1 MFRFLIVLIFCFSF
15 FTHSILSAS
24 DVYPEWFLY
33 PKKYDDIIVGYSY
46 SGLSA
51 LEDAESMYAAYN
63 ECVVSGTLEIFED
76 GKTADLLKNSNYF
89 YYFSP
94 DSVNKIR
101 GRLHP
106 VDYFSVNV
114 ITNDYITAFSL
125 DSTMELEA
133 PRIDS
138 DEVKKPDWI
147 NKPFSEDNRYYY
159 GVGMYTS
166 LGNENDAWKTAE
178 EQAIFSILN
187 SLAVQY
193 HKINITSKEYQDDV
207 IKVNIEEISLLKIKY
222 LLRNIKVLE
231 RYPDKKNKL
240 FFVLVS
246 IPKKD
251 VLSPMLK

>member
-1 MFRFLIVLIFCFSF
+1 MFRIYLVLIFCFGLI
-15 FTHSILSAS
+15 THSTVLAS

-33 PKKYDDIIVGYSY
+33 PTNYDNIYVGYSY

-114 ITNDYITAFSL
+114 ITNDYITAFAL
-125 DSTMELEA
+125 DSTRELKA

-138 DEVKKPDWI
+138 DEVKQPDWI
-147 NKPFSEDNRYYY
+147 NTPFREDNNYYY

-187 SLAVQY
+187 SLAVEY
-193 HKINITSKEYQDDV
+193 HKINITRKEYQDDV
-207 IKVNIEEISLLKIKY
+207 ETVNIEEISFLKIKY
-222 LLRNIKVLE
+222 LLRNIKILE
-231 RYPDKKNKL
+231 RYPDKKDKL
-240 FFVLVS
+240 FYVLVS
-246 IPKKD
+246 IPKNN